1 MGKVA
6 GKSLVFKIGSPLT
19 TIGIFDP
26 NLNETAD
33 EIDVTDSE
41 SGDDREWL
49 AGFESR
55 EFSFSQW
62 FDDAATPTAIGDT
75 QAFSWKIG
83 NKTVAGNLVITGR
96 TLSATR
102 EDAHRFDFKCRVT
115 GAVSIT

>member
-1 MGKVA
+1 MAKIA
-6 GKSLVFKIGSPLT
+6 GKSLVFKIGSPLA

-49 AGFESR
+49 AGFESK
-55 EFSFSQW
+55 EFSFAQW
-62 FDDAATPTAIGDT
+62 FSDSATPLENGDT

-83 NKTVAGNLVITGR
+83 AKTVTGTLVITGR
-96 TLSATR
+96 TLGATR
-102 EDAHRFDFKCRVT
+102 EDAHRFDYKCRVT
-115 GAVSIT
+115 GAVTIA